1 MKTFNLKINLGNKKE
16 ELPKKIYLGLTNTFS
31 PVRFFSFE
39 DGQRVEA
46 ITYLFTLNLVDI
58 HQKVDNSYS
67 GQSYKNKE
75 YCDILYEVDFNKIDK
90 IKINEFECIK
100 IEYSYTTQYN
110 VFHDCY
116 FGNFTFYIIDKNGE
130 IRKDFLRSSYK
141 DQTFSTIDNLLSI
154 SDDLLVV
161 KDWNEYDELQ
171 EKKKEEA
178 EKIEKESQEWQQQ
191 DKEKRMT
198 EVKEIL
204 KNINQIINFIAEKYD
219 LTKDEVIDLQKS
231 INN

>member
-1 MKTFNLKINLGNKKE
+1 MKIFNLKMDLGQKKE
-16 ELPKKIYLGLTNTFS
+16 EFPKTIYIGLTNVFS
-31 PVRFFSFE
+31 PVRFFNLE
-39 DGQRVEA
+39 DGQRVDS
-46 ITYLFTLNLVDI
+46 IKYLFILNLVDI

-75 YCDILYEVDFNKIDK
+75 YFDILYEVDFNKIDK

-110 VFHDCY
+110 VFQGYY

-130 IRKDFLRSSYK
+130 IRKEFLSSSYNDK
-141 DQTFSTIDNLLSI
+141 TFSIIDNLLLI
-154 SDDLLVV
+154 SDVLLIV

-178 EKIEKESQEWQQQ
+178 EKIEKESQKWQQQ
-191 DKEKRMT
+191 DKENRMT